1 MIKIK
6 YGWDLVK
13 GNFQRVYEEN
23 FGTKEEAVK
32 WVNQMLKEE
41 NIEDVEQY
49 NDLTE
54 IEMNVYEIFGDT
66 GAEIEY

>member
-1 MIKIK
+1 MVKIK
-6 YGWDLVK
+6 YGWELVK
-13 GNFQRVYEEN
+13 GNFQRVYEES
-23 FGTKEEAVK
+23 FATKEKAVE
-32 WVNQMLKEE
+32 WVNKMLKEE
-41 NIEDVEQY
+41 NGEDVEQY

>member
-23 FGTKEEAVK
+23 FGTKEEAVE
-32 WVNQMLKEE
+32 WVNKILKE
-41 NIEDVEQY
+41 NGEDVEQY
-49 NDLTE
+49 NNLTE